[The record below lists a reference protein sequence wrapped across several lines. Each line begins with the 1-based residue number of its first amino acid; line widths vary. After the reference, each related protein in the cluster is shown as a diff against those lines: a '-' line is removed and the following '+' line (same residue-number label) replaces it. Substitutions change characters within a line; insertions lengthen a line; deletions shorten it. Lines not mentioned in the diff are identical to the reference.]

1 MNCEMLKNDNTRVC
15 MCVRRRHGQTRFA
28 HAPQLKPPISL
39 LKRRKHCRIQG
50 GGKGTEKEE
59 GERER
64 AREDK
69 DEGQKERDGEQG
81 IERESERKGARNLN
95 QKQRQGS

>member
-1 MNCEMLKNDNTRVC
+1 M
-15 MCVRRRHGQTRFA
+15 
-28 HAPQLKPPISL
+28 
-39 LKRRKHCRIQG
+39 
-50 GGKGTEKEE
+50 
-59 GERER
+59 
-64 AREDK
+64 REDE